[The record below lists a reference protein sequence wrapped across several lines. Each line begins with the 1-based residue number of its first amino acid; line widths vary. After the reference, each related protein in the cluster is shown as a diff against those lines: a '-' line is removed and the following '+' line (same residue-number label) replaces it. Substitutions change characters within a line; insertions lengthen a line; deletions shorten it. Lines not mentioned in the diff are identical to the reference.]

1 MSHFHWTYIMT
12 HPVARQLAGFA
23 PLFKKRGGKA
33 ACGLRGELFIKYDI
47 I

>member
-1 MSHFHWTYIMT
+1 MSHFHWTYILT
-12 HPVARQLAGFA
+12 HPVASAMLSPSLHEER
-23 PLFKKRGGKA
+23 GKA